1 MVRWKHAR
9 FNGKIY
15 FSIYSQKFLPA
26 VARKEEKKNFDCFW
40 FLAYKMVLE
49 NRLSET
55 IIDPNFTT
63 SNDKS
68 SKEVNQHK
76 SLKALST
83 YYTKTV
89 FSSV

>member
-1 MVRWKHAR
+1 
-9 FNGKIY
+9 
-15 FSIYSQKFLPA
+15 
-26 VARKEEKKNFDCFW
+26 
-40 FLAYKMVLE
+40 MVLE

-83 YYTKTV
+83 YFTKTV